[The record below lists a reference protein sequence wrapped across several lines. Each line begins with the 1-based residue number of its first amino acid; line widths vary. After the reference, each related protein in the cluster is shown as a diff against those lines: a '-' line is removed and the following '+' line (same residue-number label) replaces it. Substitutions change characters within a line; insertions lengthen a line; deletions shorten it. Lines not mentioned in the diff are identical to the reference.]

1 MAPTKSPRPKPRP
14 TSKSAVSKSPR
25 PKPRPTSKSAVSK
38 SPSPAARAQVGLNMA
53 SKAEGLEAG
62 KKKKAK

>member
-25 PKPRPTSKSAVSK
+25 PP
-38 SPSPAARAQVGLNMA
+38 ARAQIGLNMA

-62 KKKKAK
+62 KKKKKAKGY

>member
-25 PKPRPTSKSAVSK
+25 PP
-38 SPSPAARAQVGLNMA
+38 ARAQVGLNMA

-62 KKKKAK
+62 KLPQVQPKKKKAKGY